1 MHKAARTT
9 GNEDFSIGVDLGG
22 TNLRV
27 AAYVGGTD
35 SLDVINLPTRLS
47 EGRQRVVR
55 DMGEAIL
62 ALIKRSI

>member
-1 MHKAARTT
+1 MHKAPRTT
-9 GNEDFSIGVDLGG
+9 DNGDFSIGVDHGG

>member
-9 GNEDFSIGVDLGG
+9 GNEDFSSGVDLGG

-27 AAYVGGTD
+27 AAYVGVTD
-35 SLDVINLPTRLS
+35 TLDVINLPTRLS
-47 EGRQRVVR
+47 EGRERVIR